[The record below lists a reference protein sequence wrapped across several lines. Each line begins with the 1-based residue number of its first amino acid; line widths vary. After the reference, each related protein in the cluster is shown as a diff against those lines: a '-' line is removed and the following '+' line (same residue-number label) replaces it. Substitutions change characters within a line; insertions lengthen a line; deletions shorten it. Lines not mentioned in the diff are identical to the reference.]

1 MTQQTWKPRVI
12 AIVVLELREVGR
24 RLQRG
29 MSEESLIT
37 CLARRLW
44 NRAHVTRRYRPAAE
58 RNVALRADKRRALV
72 SLVYLVVKNSTF
84 VERRRNVTTFGATT

>member
-29 MSEESLIT
+29 MSEDSLIT
-37 CLARRLW
+37 CLARRLR
-44 NRAHVTRRYRPAAE
+44 NRAHVTRRYRSTAE
-58 RNVALRADKRRALV
+58 CNVALRANKRCALV
-72 SLVYLVVKNSTF
+72 SLVYLVVENSTLI
-84 VERRRNVTTFGATT
+84 ERRGNVAAVGATT